1 MDNRP
6 RHLVIAA
13 AAHRECPVYVI
24 MKKENQ
30 ILCVQNVLIVELFI
44 DIKIICEMSHVC

>member
-1 MDNRP
+1 MRQQRIENV
-6 RHLVIAA
+6 L
-13 AAHRECPVYVI
+13 CVYVI